1 MTDKNLVNNIVE
13 DDVEVRPKKFYT
25 LTEIRGK
32 GSVISQEQEDF
43 LWKVYKYAR
52 EAHRGQKRKSGEP
65 YFEHPY
71 QTALILSELNMDVL
85 TVASGMLHDVIED
98 TNISFQEIAE
108 VIHPEVA
115 QLVEGVTKISGIK
128 FKTHEDKQADN
139 FRKMLLNVAKDIR
152 VLIIK
157 FADRLHNMRTI
168 GSLNKNKQR
177 RIALETKEIYAPLA
191 HRLGMY
197 KLRAELEDLILKT
210 LDYDAYKFLK
220 KRVRESKGSRENY
233 IKVFS
238 EPLKKEL
245 SKQNISAQVRGR
257 SKHFYSIYSK
267 MKLRNKPFEEIYDL
281 LAIRVVVGTVEQ
293 CYTVLGAVH
302 KIFTPV
308 MERFKDYIASHK
320 ANYYQSLHTTVYGPG
335 GKVVEIQIR
344 TSEMDQ
350 IAEEGIAAHWK
361 YKEGKSNDIDKYV
374 VWLRDLVEMLKTDS
388 INSREFMEALKI
400 DLFKDE
406 IFVFTPMG
414 DLVRLPVDSTPIDF
428 AFEIHTQVGYGCIG
442 AKVDGKMV
450 SLNTQLK
457 SGQKIEVITSDVKKP
472 SYAWLKIAK
481 TSKAITA
488 IKKWIK
494 NNQKQ
499 DSIQLGREIIE
510 KENRKCKNIP
520 FLSEVEKKYNELGF
534 DNLDNLL
541 AEVGEGELT
550 TAKIH
555 EKLFPAEE
563 EQKPESFL
571 TTSLNRLTRK
581 NTHGIKVHGV
591 SNMMIKFAQCCHP
604 IPGDPI
610 IGFISRGRGVIV
622 HTNYCNNIPALVGKN
637 ERMIDVEWDVDKKQI
652 FTSNI
657 KLTGQERRNLLND
670 ITKITS
676 DTNTNIIRIEGNV
689 DDTINHINLVL
700 EVSNLKHLDK
710 VLAKLRRLQG
720 IISVERK

>member
-1 MTDKNLVNNIVE
+1 MVDNLSIKTNSDQE
-13 DDVEVRPKKFYT
+13 HKPKKFYA
-25 LTEIRGK
+25 LLEIRGK
-32 GSVISQEQEDF
+32 GSAITKEQEKF
-43 LWKVYKYAR
+43 LWKAYKYAR

-71 QTALILSELNMDVL
+71 QTAIILSEMNMDII
-85 TVASGMLHDVIED
+85 TVASGILHDVIED
-98 TNISFQEIAE
+98 TDISFQDIAE
-108 VIHPEVA
+108 IISPEVA
-115 QLVEGVTKISGIK
+115 KWVEGVTKISGIK

-168 GSLNKNKQR
+168 SSLAKMKQR

-220 KRVRESKGSRENY
+220 KRIRESKNRREQY
-233 IKVFS
+233 INTFT

-245 SKQNISAQVRGR
+245 DRQNIEAVIKGR
-257 SKHFYSIYSK
+257 SKHFYSIYRK
-267 MKLRNKPFEEIYDL
+267 MKIRNKPFEEIFDL
-281 LAIRVVVGTVEQ
+281 LAIRVIVDSVEE
-293 CYTVLGAVH
+293 CYTVLGSVH

-320 ANYYQSLHTTVYGPG
+320 ANYYQSLHTTVYGPE
-335 GKVVEIQIR
+335 GKIVEIQIR
-344 TSEMDQ
+344 TREMDQ
-350 IAEEGIAAHWK
+350 VAEEGIAAHWK
-361 YKEGKSNDIDKYV
+361 YKEGKSTDIDKYV
-374 VWLRDLVEMLKTDS
+374 VWLRELVDMLKTDS
-388 INSREFMEALKI
+388 INSKEFMEALKI

-406 IFVFTPMG
+406 IFLFTPMG
-414 DLVRLPVDSTPIDF
+414 DLIRLPVGSTPIDF
-428 AFEIHTQVGYGCIG
+428 AFEIHTEVGYGCIG

-450 SLNTQLK
+450 ALNTKLK
-457 SGQKIEVITSDVKKP
+457 SGQKVEVITSDVKKP
-472 SYAWLKIAK
+472 SYAWLKIVK

-494 NNQKQ
+494 KNQKL
-499 DSIQLGREIIE
+499 DSLQLGREILE
-510 KENRKCKNIP
+510 KENRKNKGLGY
-520 FLSEVEKKYNELGF
+520 LSKIEKEYDKLGYDTLDELYI
-534 DNLDNLL
+534 D
-541 AEVGEGELT
+541 VGEGVLT
-550 TAKIH
+550 TTKLH
-555 EKLFPAEE
+555 EKLFTDEE
-563 EQKPESFL
+563 KEKPENIIQSGI
-571 TTSLNRLTRK
+571 NRLKRK
-581 NTHGIKVHGV
+581 NPKGVRVHGV

-610 IGFISRGRGVIV
+610 IGFISRGRGIIV

-637 ERMIDVEWDVDKKQI
+637 ERMIDVEWDVDKRQS
-652 FTSNI
+652 FSSNI
-657 KLTGQERRNLLND
+657 KITSQERRNLLND
-670 ITKITS
+670 ITRITTE
-676 DTNTNIIRIEGNV
+676 TNTNILRIEGNV
-689 DDTINHINLVL
+689 DDTINHINLVI
-700 EVSNLKHLDK
+700 EVSNLKHLKK

>member
-1 MTDKNLVNNIVE
+1 MVDNLIIKTNSDQE
-13 DDVEVRPKKFYT
+13 HKPKKFYA
-25 LTEIRGK
+25 LLEIRGK
-32 GSVISQEQEDF
+32 GSAITKEQEKF
-43 LWKVYKYAR
+43 LWKAYKYAR

-71 QTALILSELNMDVL
+71 QTAIILSEMNMDII
-85 TVASGMLHDVIED
+85 TVASGILHDVIED
-98 TNISFQEIAE
+98 TDISFQDIAE
-108 VIHPEVA
+108 IISPEVA
-115 QLVEGVTKISGIK
+115 KLVEGVTKISGIK

-168 GSLNKNKQR
+168 SSLAKMKQR

-220 KRVRESKGSRENY
+220 KRIRESKNRREQY
-233 IKVFS
+233 INTFT

-245 SKQNISAQVRGR
+245 DRQNIEAVIKGR
-257 SKHFYSIYSK
+257 SKHFYSIYRK
-267 MKLRNKPFEEIYDL
+267 MKIRNKPFEEIFDL
-281 LAIRVVVGTVEQ
+281 LAIRVIVDSVEE
-293 CYTVLGAVH
+293 CYTVLGSVH

-320 ANYYQSLHTTVYGPG
+320 ANYYQSLHTTVYGPE
-335 GKVVEIQIR
+335 GKIVEIQIR
-344 TSEMDQ
+344 TREMDQ
-350 IAEEGIAAHWK
+350 VAEEGIAAHWK
-361 YKEGKSNDIDKYV
+361 YKEGKSTDIDKYV
-374 VWLRDLVEMLKTDS
+374 VWLRELVDMLKTDS
-388 INSREFMEALKI
+388 INSKEFMEALKI

-406 IFVFTPMG
+406 IFLFTPMG
-414 DLVRLPVDSTPIDF
+414 DLIRLPVGSTPIDF
-428 AFEIHTQVGYGCIG
+428 AFEIHTEVGYGCIG

-450 SLNTQLK
+450 ALNTKLK
-457 SGQKIEVITSDVKKP
+457 SGQKVEVITSDVKKP
-472 SYAWLKIAK
+472 SYAWLKIVK

-494 NNQKQ
+494 KNQKL
-499 DSIQLGREIIE
+499 DSLQLGREILE
-510 KENRKCKNIP
+510 KENRKNKGLGY
-520 FLSEVEKKYNELGF
+520 LSKIEKEYDKLGYDTLDELYI
-534 DNLDNLL
+534 D
-541 AEVGEGELT
+541 VGEGVLT
-550 TAKIH
+550 TTKLH
-555 EKLFPAEE
+555 EKLFTDEE
-563 EQKPESFL
+563 KEKPENIIQSGI
-571 TTSLNRLTRK
+571 NRLKRK
-581 NTHGIKVHGV
+581 NPKGVRVHGV

-610 IGFISRGRGVIV
+610 IGFISRGRGIIV

-637 ERMIDVEWDVDKKQI
+637 ERMIDVEWDVDKRQS
-652 FTSNI
+652 FSSNI
-657 KLTGQERRNLLND
+657 KITSQERRNLLND
-670 ITKITS
+670 ITRITTE
-676 DTNTNIIRIEGNV
+676 TNTNILRIEGNV
-689 DDTINHINLVL
+689 DDTINHINLVI
-700 EVSNLKHLDK
+700 EVSNLKHLKK

>member
-1 MTDKNLVNNIVE
+1 
-13 DDVEVRPKKFYT
+13 
-25 LTEIRGK
+25 
-32 GSVISQEQEDF
+32 
-43 LWKVYKYAR
+43 
-52 EAHRGQKRKSGEP
+52 
-65 YFEHPY
+65 
-71 QTALILSELNMDVL
+71 
-85 TVASGMLHDVIED
+85 
-98 TNISFQEIAE
+98 
-108 VIHPEVA
+108 
-115 QLVEGVTKISGIK
+115 
-128 FKTHEDKQADN
+128 
-139 FRKMLLNVAKDIR
+139 
-152 VLIIK
+152 
-157 FADRLHNMRTI
+157 
-168 GSLNKNKQR
+168 
-177 RIALETKEIYAPLA
+177 
-191 HRLGMY
+191 
-197 KLRAELEDLILKT
+197 
-210 LDYDAYKFLK
+210 
-220 KRVRESKGSRENY
+220 
-233 IKVFS
+233 
-238 EPLKKEL
+238 
-245 SKQNISAQVRGR
+245 
-257 SKHFYSIYSK
+257 

-281 LAIRVVVGTVEQ
+281 LAIRVIVETVEQ

-374 VWLRDLVEMLKTDS
+374 VWLRDLVDMLKTDS

-457 SGQKIEVITSDVKKP
+457 SGQKIEIISSDVKKP

-499 DSIQLGREIIE
+499 DSIQLGRDIVE
-510 KENRKCKNIP
+510 KENRKHKNIP
-520 FLSEVEKKYNELGF
+520 FLSEVEKRYQELGY
-534 DNLDNLL
+534 DSLDNLL
-541 AEVGEGELT
+541 ADVGEGELT
-550 TAKIH
+550 TTKIH
-555 EKLFPAEE
+555 EKLFPVEE
-563 EQKPESFL
+563 EIKPENFI
-571 TTSLNRLTRK
+571 TSVTSRLTRR

-591 SNMMIKFAQCCHP
+591 TNMMIKFAQCCHP
-604 IPGDPI
+604 VPGDPI
-610 IGFISRGRGVIV
+610 IGFISRGRGVII

-657 KLTGQERRNLLND
+657 KITGQERKNLLND
-670 ITKITS
+670 VTKITTE
-676 DTNTNIIRIEGNV
+676 TNTNIIRIEGNV
-689 DDTINHINLVL
+689 DDTINHINLVI
-700 EVSNLKHLDK
+700 EVSNLKHLQK
-710 VLAKLRRLQG
+710 VLTKLRRLQG

>member
-1 MTDKNLVNNIVE
+1 MSEELLENVSVDE
-13 DDVEVRPKKFYT
+13 EEVRPKKFYS
-25 LTEIRGK
+25 LLEIRGK
-32 GSVISQEQEDF
+32 GTQVTKEQEEF

-71 QTALILSELNMDVL
+71 QVALILSEMNMDVI

-108 VIHPEVA
+108 IIHPEVA

-139 FRKMLLNVAKDIR
+139 FRKMLLNVARDIR

-168 GSLNKNKQR
+168 GSLNKMKQR
-177 RIALETKEIYAPLA
+177 RIALETQEIYAPLA

-210 LDYDAYKFLK
+210 LDYEAYRFLK
-220 KRVRESKGSRENY
+220 KKVRESKDSRDNY

-245 SKQNISAQVRGR
+245 AKQNISAVIKGR
-257 SKHFYSIYSK
+257 SKHFYSIYRK
-267 MKLRNKPFEEIYDL
+267 MKIRNKPFEEIYDL
-281 LAIRVVVGTVEQ
+281 LAIRVIVDTVEQ
-293 CYTVLGAVH
+293 CYAVLGSVH

-344 TSEMDQ
+344 TREMDH

-414 DLVRLPVDSTPIDF
+414 DLVRLPVGSTPIDF
-428 AFEIHTQVGYGCIG
+428 AFEIHTEVGYGCIG

-457 SGQKIEVITSDVKKP
+457 SGQKIEIITSDAKKP

-481 TSKAITA
+481 TSKALTA

-499 DSIQLGREIIE
+499 DSIQLGREILE
-510 KENRKCKNIP
+510 KENRKNRTLH
-520 FLSEVEKKYNELGF
+520 FLAEVEKRFAELGY

-541 AEVGEGELT
+541 ADVGEGELST
-550 TAKIH
+550 NRLH
-555 EKLFPAEE
+555 EKLFAAEE
-563 EQKPESFL
+563 EQQPEGFL
-571 TTSLNRLTRK
+571 TASLNRLTRRT
-581 NTHGIKVHGV
+581 NHGIKVHGV
-591 SNMMIKFAQCCHP
+591 KNMMIKFAQCCHP

-610 IGFISRGRGVIV
+610 IGFISRGRGVII
-622 HTNYCNNIPALVGKN
+622 HTNDCNNIPALVGKN
-637 ERMIDVEWDVDKKQI
+637 ERLIDVEWDVDKQQI
-652 FTSNI
+652 FASNI
-657 KLTGQERRNLLND
+657 KITGQERRNLLAD

-676 DTNTNIIRIEGNV
+676 ETNTNIIQIEGNV
-689 DDTINHINLVL
+689 DDTINHINLVI
-700 EVSNLKHLDK
+700 EVSNLRHLDK
-710 VLAKLRRLQG
+710 VISKLRRLQG